1 MDLIGPNS
9 FKIRLCNQE
18 EFTTYIM
25 SNFFPYLMWDITRYT
40 TRSNFLIFL
49 LPNPYLDGLSLEFT
63 GRSMIQLALQDWH
76 IVN

>member
-1 MDLIGPNS
+1 
-9 FKIRLCNQE
+9 
-18 EFTTYIM
+18 M